1 MSVDATPAA
10 STTAAPSATSAAAKP
25 VTRWVTIGL
34 TAVALGG
41 ALMAAQISRKKRRLQ
56 EYIAGR
62 NVIAEQL
69 DTLVYARGVLEMAAR
84 QSDLTPGNRELAAC
98 LGEGGICAATDQT
111 RQVPIAIR
119 MALDPAAPLL
129 VGTAE
134 HPAIYGGTGKVG
146 CDPSSDEACPGWS
159 AQAWF
164 WAECPDGAPRCAQA
178 VRLHIRHLV
187 APKGELEGLPGI
199 PNADELEQNPSAFA
213 RLVEL
218 SH

>member
-1 MSVDATPAA
+1 MSVDATPVA
-10 STTAAPSATSAAAKP
+10 SATAAASATSTTVNP
-25 VTRWVTIGL
+25 VTRWVAIALTTI
-34 TAVALGG
+34 ALGG
-41 ALMAAQISRKKRRLQ
+41 AVMAAQMGRKKRRLQ

-69 DTLVYARGVLEMAAR
+69 DTLVYALGVLKMAAR
-84 QSDLTPGNRELAAC
+84 QSDLAPGNRELAAC
-98 LGEGGICAATDQT
+98 LGEGGICTATDPI

-129 VGTAE
+129 VGTTE
-134 HPAIYGGTGKVG
+134 HPATYGGTGKVG
-146 CDPSSDEACPGWS
+146 CDPTADEACPGWR

-164 WAECPDGAPRCAQA
+164 WAECPDGAPQCAKA

-187 APKGELEGLPGI
+187 APTGELEDLPEV

-213 RLVEL
+213 RPVEL
-218 SH
+218 AH